1 MRRLLTLLLVL
12 GMAVLPA
19 RATWS
24 IVVVNTRTGE
34 VAVAS
39 ATCLDGFDLV
49 FGLPVIVPGVGA
61 GAAQSVVDQSGTNR
75 KKIWDLLQ
83 AGQDPQAIIAQ
94 LASGDPQYQS
104 RQYGIV
110 NMNAFPATFTG
121 NNAFAAK
128 YGIAGVSDELR
139 YAIQGNILVGVLPVY
154 AAEAALLSTPG
165 DLSQKLVAAME
176 AARAAGGD
184 GRCSCSINAPTS
196 CGAPPPNFQYS
207 AYTGFIIVSRV
218 GDTLGVCG
226 GSTGCANG
234 NYYLNLNAV
243 SGAGG
248 PEPVL
253 LLESAY
259 QTWRTNQVGYADH
272 ILSEVVTTA
281 PRLPADGTSS
291 VRVTVQLKD
300 INGGSVTQPL
310 SALQVIPAPGN
321 PNATI
326 GTIENLGAGRY
337 RFSVRAGSQTGTGRW
352 RIFAN
357 HPGRDVRLYPDLTLA
372 LDPLAPTHCGY
383 DELSAAQG
391 GRVPLVVN
399 FGPSNANE
407 PFRILGSMSG
417 STPPTLFEGVLV
429 SLAND
434 TFFESTRI
442 AISGPRFEGTYGTL
456 DSNGRAQGFWIAPAG
471 TLNLQIGRRV
481 DWVAVKRA
489 GTSPAVAG
497 NNDGLL
503 IVP

>member
-83 AGQDPQAIIAQ
+83 AGQDPQAILAQ
-94 LASGDPQYQS
+94 LPNGDPQYQS

-429 SLAND
+429 PLAND

-456 DSNGRAQGFWIAPAG
+456 DSNGRAQGFWVAPAG

>member
-1 MRRLLTLLLVL
+1 
-12 GMAVLPA
+12 
-19 RATWS
+19 
-24 IVVVNTRTGE
+24 
-34 VAVAS
+34 
-39 ATCLDGFDLV
+39 
-49 FGLPVIVPGVGA
+49 
-61 GAAQSVVDQSGTNR
+61 
-75 KKIWDLLQ
+75 
-83 AGQDPQAIIAQ
+83 
-94 LASGDPQYQS
+94 
-104 RQYGIV
+104 
-110 NMNAFPATFTG
+110 MNAFPATFTG

-253 LLESAY
+253 LLASAY

-300 INGGSVTQPL
+300 INGGSVTPPL

-326 GTIENLGAGRY
+326 GAIENLGAGRY

-429 SLAND
+429 PLAND

>member
-1 MRRLLTLLLVL
+1 
-12 GMAVLPA
+12 MAVLPA

-83 AGQDPQAIIAQ
+83 AGQDPQAILAQ
-94 LASGDPQYQS
+94 LPNGDPLYQS

-272 ILSEVVTTA
+272 ILSDVVTTA

-300 INGGSVTQPL
+300 INGGLVTQPL

-429 SLAND
+429 PLVND
-434 TFFESTRI
+434 TFFESTHI

-456 DSNGRAQGFWIAPAG
+456 DSNGRAQGFWVAPAG

>member
-49 FGLPVIVPGVGA
+49 VGLPVIVPGVGA

-83 AGQDPQAIIAQ
+83 AGQDPQAILAQ
-94 LASGDPQYQS
+94 LPSGDPLYQS

-253 LLESAY
+253 LLASAY

-272 ILSEVVTTA
+272 ILSEVETTA
-281 PRLPADGTSS
+281 QRLPADGTSS

-300 INGGSVTQPL
+300 INGGSVTRPL

-429 SLAND
+429 PLAND

-456 DSNGRAQGFWIAPAG
+456 DSNGRAQGFWVAPAG
-471 TLNLQIGRRV
+471 TLNLQVGRRV